1 MSFFDDD
8 DSFESIVREF
18 FGTGSFENGK
28 RRSTIIEGEEED
40 RNIDFVEDDEHVYLV
55 FEFSGYNEKDVFVV
69 VKGNQLEIKTRKK
82 EEICDIERVQPY
94 LNQKLCQGIFIKKI
108 LPKFI
113 NSKKFKY
120 TIKNGVLE
128 VVFSKK

>member
-18 FGTGSFENGK
+18 FGKSSFENGK

-40 RNIDFVEDDEHVYLV
+40 RNIDFVEDDEHIYLV
-55 FEFSGYNEKDVFVV
+55 FELSGYGEKDVSVV
-69 VKGNQLEIKTRKK
+69 VKGNQLEIKARKR
-82 EEICDIERVQPY
+82 EETCDVERVQPY
-94 LNQKLCQGIFIKKI
+94 LNQKLCQGIFIKKT

-113 NSKKFKY
+113 NSKKFKH